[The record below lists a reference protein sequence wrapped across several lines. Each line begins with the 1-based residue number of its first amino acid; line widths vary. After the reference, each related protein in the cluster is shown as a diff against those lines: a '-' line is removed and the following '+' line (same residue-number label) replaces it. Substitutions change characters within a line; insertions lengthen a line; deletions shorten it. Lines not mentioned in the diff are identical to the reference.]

1 MTIGTGD
8 GQQTLRIVG
17 TATLPTIG
25 IVHGAYTSLGVG
37 AMVDRTLVPGFARNS
52 EGVDPG
58 PNVIF
63 VRFREGVDHGAAMA
77 RLRREAPPIA
87 EETGAIEVFGALRP
101 AEIVNASDIGA
112 SPTILAAVLVFAA
125 LASLALTLGSSV
137 RRRRHDL
144 ALLKTLGFTR
154 RQLAAT
160 VRWQASVTVVAG
172 LVVGVPLGVIAGRWL
187 WDVFARDLDV
197 VPDPVD
203 AVPPAA
209 RDQRPRAGRRD
220 PRRRDPGARGTA
232 RPAPRGILRSE

>member
-1 MTIGTGD
+1 
-8 GQQTLRIVG
+8 
-17 TATLPTIG
+17 
-25 IVHGAYTSLGVG
+25 
-37 AMVDRTLVPGFARNS
+37 
-52 EGVDPG
+52 
-58 PNVIF
+58 
-63 VRFREGVDHGAAMA
+63 MA

-87 EETGAIEVFGALRP
+87 EETGDIEVLGALRP
-101 AEIVNASDIGA
+101 AEIVNASDIGS

-187 WDVFARDLDV
+187 WEVFARDLDV
-197 VPDPVD
+197 VPDPSTPFV
-203 AVPPAA
+203 AA
-209 RDQRPRAGRRD
+209 PRDQRPRARRRD
-220 PRRRDPGARGTA
+220 PRRRGPRARRAARPPRAHPPFRVSYGRGDERAERASCSPGANGREPGTPAHSERRIISCA
-232 RPAPRGILRSE
+232 RRRAPSLRRRTTWR